1 MTRSSSAGISC
12 GARVAVVTGRGV
24 VGKDAPCGRITGVI
38 GTHIVV
44 IADYRRS
51 RMTRSSAASVACRTR
66 VSIATG
72 GGVVGKDA
80 ARGRVTRVIGAD
92 IVVVADNRRSRMTRS
107 SAARLAARPIFAVVT
122 GRGVVGKDAPCGWI
136 TGVIGTHIVVVAHH
150 G

>member
-1 MTRSSSAGISC
+1 
-12 GARVAVVTGRGV
+12 GRRIVPKRAAIVPLPGV
-24 VGKDAPCGRITGVI
+24 LPTY
-38 GTHIVV
+38 IVV

-80 ARGRVTRVIGAD
+80 ARGRVTRVIGTD

-107 SAARLAARPIFAVVT
+107 SAAGIACGARVAVVA